1 MISEPRLVESL
12 PVWSRLAALVRDRL
26 VFAWLAGAAVWL
38 AWLGSLA
45 VGGWRQDATGHRVGA
60 DHVQYYVVGQLVNE
74 GESGLIYDAKTMT
87 ERQKAVG
94 GEGWE
99 GFLPFR
105 YPPFY
110 ALCFAPTSQLSYEA
124 SFLVWTALSL
134 ALLVASGLFLG
145 VELRTWFLWSL
156 CFYPVCAA
164 ITFGQNSL
172 VSLAILS
179 AAAALWLKE
188 CPLLA
193 GLVAGLLAFK
203 PQLALGI
210 GVLWLC
216 DLRRSWTALVGIV
229 ATTAVLTALGWL
241 AIPEAYEAFVAS
253 LGGSGPGSSPA
264 ATMAANFGSQGFWE
278 LLLPG
283 REGLPRLL
291 AVATSAVGLVVFAAL
306 WWRVRGRRDL
316 ALAVAVL
323 LTPWLTPYIMV
334 YDWSILLIP
343 GVLLARFSE
352 PRLNEVVTVLAAA
365 LWVTALAAG
374 PLVRGQIALMGMAFH
389 PALPALVV
397 GVLCSRKVLLA
408 QGFQGLQGGT
418 G

>member
-1 MISEPRLVESL
+1 
-12 PVWSRLAALVRDRL
+12 VWSRIAALVRDRL

-38 AWLGSLA
+38 AWLGSLTL
-45 VGGWRQDATGHRVGA
+45 GGWHHDATGKRAGA

-74 GESGLIYDAKTMT
+74 GEPGGIYDEKTMS
-87 ERQKAVG
+87 ERQKEVG

-110 ALCFAPTSQLSYEA
+110 ALCFAPTSRLDYEV
-124 SFLVWTALSL
+124 SFLVWTALGL

-145 VELRTWFLWSL
+145 VELRTWLLWSL

-164 ITFGQNSL
+164 VTFGQNSL

-179 AAAALWLKE
+179 AAAALWLKDR
-188 CPLLA
+188 PLLA

-203 PQLALGI
+203 PQLALGV
-210 GVLWLC
+210 GLLWIF

-229 ATTAVLTALGWL
+229 VTTAVLTALGWL

-253 LGGSGPGSSPA
+253 FQGSGPGSSPA
-264 ATMAANFGSQGFWE
+264 GTMAANFGSQGFWE

-283 REGLPRLL
+283 LGGPARLL
-291 AVATSAVGLVVFAAL
+291 AVATSAAGLVVFVLL
-306 WWRVRGRRDL
+306 WWRVRERREQ

-334 YDWSILLIP
+334 YDWSILLIA

-352 PRLNEVVTVLAAA
+352 ARLNDRRVVLTAA
-365 LWVTALAAG
+365 LWLTALAAV
-374 PLVRGQIALMGMAFH
+374 PLVLGQIRLLGGAFH
-389 PALPALVV
+389 PALPVLVAVVLAAWPALRS
-397 GVLCSRKVLLA
+397 G
-408 QGFQGLQGGT
+408 
-418 G
+418 